1 MVGICKVNLFIM
13 VGKVVLIVVFVFKDG
28 WFLLLFFVSRMLL
41 FVNWIDV
48 LMFKVVVLVVF
59 KYIDCLVLI
68 GLILV
73 LVEDLVFDFIL
84 CLFIFWF
91 MGIEK
96 VEVFIILLLVEG

>member
-1 MVGICKVNLFIM
+1 M
-13 VGKVVLIVVFVFKDG
+13 
-28 WFLLLFFVSRMLL
+28 LLFFVSRMLL